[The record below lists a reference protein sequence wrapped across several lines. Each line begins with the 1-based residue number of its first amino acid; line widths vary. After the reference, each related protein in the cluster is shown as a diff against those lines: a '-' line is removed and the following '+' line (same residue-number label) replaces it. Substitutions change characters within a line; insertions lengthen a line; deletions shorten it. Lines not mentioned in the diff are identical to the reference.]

1 MKKKFMLA
9 VLLAVGL
16 IMTMS
21 STSVVWAQAAP
32 RTIEIT
38 AQRFSYNP
46 GEITLKK
53 GQPVVLALKSLDVAH
68 GLRIR
73 DLNVKIKVRAGGTT
87 EVQFTPEKTGDFIG
101 YCAVFCGSGHGSMI
115 LKLHVVD

>member
-87 EVQFTPEKTGDFIG
+87 EVQFTPQNTAQCPMKSP
-101 YCAVFCGSGHGSMI
+101 VFSG
-115 LKLHVVD
+115 VN